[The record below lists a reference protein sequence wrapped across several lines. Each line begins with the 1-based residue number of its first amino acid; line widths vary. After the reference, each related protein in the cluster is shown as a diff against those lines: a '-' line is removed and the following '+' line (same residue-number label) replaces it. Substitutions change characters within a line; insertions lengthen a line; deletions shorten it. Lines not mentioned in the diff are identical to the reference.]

1 MMNMLERSKHVDDQF
16 DTLAKRF
23 QELQPRRS
31 VLLGLG
37 ALGLGALGA
46 HVTME
51 EAEAKSRCKRCK
63 DRCRNRNRRRSSK
76 NRKNCG
82 NKCRNQCRNT

>member
-1 MMNMLERSKHVDDQF
+1 MGDLFDNLAHTLSER
-16 DTLAKRF
+16 
-23 QELQPRRS
+23 QPRRS

-46 HVTME
+46 RITVE
-51 EAEAKSRCKRCK
+51 EADARSRCKRCK

-82 NKCRNQCRNT
+82 NTCRNQCRNT

>member
-1 MMNMLERSKHVDDQF
+1 MDDRFDNVAKQISERAS
-16 DTLAKRF
+16 
-23 QELQPRRS
+23 RRN

-46 HVTME
+46 HATVQ
-51 EAEAKSRCKRCK
+51 EADARSRCKRCK
-63 DRCRNRNRRRSSK
+63 DRCRNRNRKRSSK

-82 NKCRNQCRNT
+82 NKCRNQCR